1 METERRYHSGGELI
15 RRVRTTLNCVENEDF
30 LRRFI
35 MIETVNAEFENSAGE
50 VGYDEKAAGDG
61 MDDRVYHHYICRFKQ
76 WDR

>member
-15 RRVRTTLNCVENEDF
+15 RRVRTTLNCIENEDF

-35 MIETVNAEFENSAGE
+35 MIETVNAEF
-50 VGYDEKAAGDG
+50 EKAAGDG